1 MKVFRLII
9 LILHLGVLFL
19 MLATLMNAYV
29 PPKIF
34 PWFNLLSLGFPAL
47 VIAYVIFTLF
57 WLLSWKK
64 RTFAFML
71 IGLVFIVPVKRW
83 INYSSDKKSSAEDI
97 KVITFNTKAGIL
109 GAREVEN
116 YLNNSNADVILLQED
131 GGYQFDLKGMSKV
144 KIVHN
149 DGVLAFY
156 SRYPIVNSKNLIE
169 GNYDLNNAYATQ
181 VDINIKGK
189 VYRFINAYL
198 EPYKFE
204 KEMVKMG
211 GDKEQDERKLKDI
224 VKRLIPV
231 FKKHQEQVSEIRKG
245 IDQSPYPVFVAGD
258 FNAVPNSYEYYHL
271 SEGLND
277 AFVEAGRGSATS
289 FHDYKVPI
297 RIDYLFTS
305 KSIQPVSYKVDRM
318 VKLSDHYPVI
328 GTFSLK
334 D

>member
-1 MKVFRLII
+1 
-9 LILHLGVLFL
+9 
-19 MLATLMNAYV
+19 MNAYV

-47 VIAYVIFTLF
+47 VITYVIFTLF
-57 WLLSWKK
+57 WLFSWKK

-83 INYSSDKKSSAEDI
+83 INYSSDKKSSGEDI
-97 KVITFNTKAGIL
+97 KVVTFNIKGGRLGIKD
-109 GAREVEN
+109 VEK
-116 YLNNSNADVILLQED
+116 YLADTRADVILIQESGSRSFD
-131 GGYQFDLKGMSKV
+131 VEGMQKGGVNS
-144 KIVHN
+144 
-149 DGVLAFY
+149 GVLALFTRHKIIDSKDLIKGDYFY
-156 SRYPIVNSKNLIE
+156 
-169 GNYDLNNAYATQ
+169 NAYSSQTD
-181 VDINIKGK
+181 VEIRGK
-189 VYRFINAYL
+189 VYRFINSYL

-224 VKRLIPV
+224 VKRLVPV

-277 AFVEAGRGSATS
+277 AFVEAGKGSATS

-305 KSIQPVSYKVDRM
+305 KSIQPVSYKVDRT
-318 VKLSDHYPVI
+318 VKLSDHYPVVA
-328 GTFSLK
+328 TFSLK
-334 D
+334 N